1 MQVFISHSRK
11 DRELALRLTRQLKD
25 VGIDV
30 WNFYDEVLPGDNWAE
45 EMGRGLQSSDVM
57 IVLFPQSA
65 DENPYLQQEVQFALT
80 SGNYRGRVIP
90 VLRGAKDRQKR
101 TDVPWVLHRLEAVN
115 LGDSPRDLSPVVRRV
130 QAVAGAGLNA
140 AN

>member
-1 MQVFISHSRK
+1 MQVFISHSLK

-90 VLRGAKDRQKR
+90 VLRGAKDQQKR
-101 TDVPWVLHRLEAVN
+101 TDVPWVLNRLEAVN
-115 LGDSPRDLSPVVRRV
+115 LGASPKDLSPVVRRV
-130 QAVAGAGLNA
+130 QAVADLEFCE
-140 AN
+140 